1 MTELAFVIDATI
13 GMALFAV
20 NHLHS
25 FLAVTGEPIFLVD
38 WEHFFFGYVPMAL
51 DAFNSFSLVG
61 SMRKVNVVG
70 LPGIN
75 PPWDFLVLLD
85 VILNQLALILGI
97 PHGRL
102 MAFLAFLR
110 CGNPGK
116 GPIRSESV
124 TIFTTAVL
132 VGSVAKIHG
141 LSFLGI
147 EEVGKDDPA
156 NDQRKYETCK
166 KDDPSHYTFTG
177 SAFVLF
183 FHRLASVAQSFGDPH
198 QR

>member
-1 MTELAFVIDATI
+1 MAELAFVIDATI

-51 DAFNSFSLVG
+51 DAFNSFGLVG
-61 SMRKVNVVG
+61 SVRKVNVVG
-70 LPGIN
+70 LPGVN

-102 MAFLAFLR
+102 MTFLAFFHLWDA
-110 CGNPGK
+110 GIS
-116 GPIRSESV
+116 PITPEYV
-124 TIFTTAVL
+124 TIFTGAVL
-132 VGSVAKIHG
+132 MGRMTKIHG
-141 LSFLGI
+141 LHFLRK
-147 EEVGKDDPA
+147 EEVGKDNPA
-156 NDQRKYETCK
+156 NDQSKYETCK
-166 KDDPSHYTFTG
+166 EDDSSHHTFTG

-183 FHRLASVAQSFGDPH
+183 FHRPASVSRSFKDSH
-198 QR
+198 KR